1 MRRGFKAAADRLAE
15 LTRTQLGLRPYDMLD
30 IRQVAKHL
38 NVAVIPA
45 DHLIDRARFE
55 ELERL

>member
-1 MRRGFKAAADRLAE
+1 
-15 LTRTQLGLRPYDMLD
+15 MLD

-45 DHLIDRARFE
+45 DDLIDRARFE